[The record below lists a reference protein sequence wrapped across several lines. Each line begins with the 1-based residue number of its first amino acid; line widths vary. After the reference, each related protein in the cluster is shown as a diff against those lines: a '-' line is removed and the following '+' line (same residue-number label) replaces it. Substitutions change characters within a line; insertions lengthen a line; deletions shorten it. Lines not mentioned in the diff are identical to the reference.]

1 MELGVGSDILQGWS
15 SPVEHS
21 TAPVPQDSM
30 MVGNP
35 EDPDEFVTD
44 PNGPI
49 YIQFHGPL

>member
-1 MELGVGSDILQGWS
+1 MELGVGSDILQ

-30 MVGNP
+30 TVGNP

-44 PNGPI
+44 PSGPI
-49 YIQFHGPL
+49 YIQLHGPL